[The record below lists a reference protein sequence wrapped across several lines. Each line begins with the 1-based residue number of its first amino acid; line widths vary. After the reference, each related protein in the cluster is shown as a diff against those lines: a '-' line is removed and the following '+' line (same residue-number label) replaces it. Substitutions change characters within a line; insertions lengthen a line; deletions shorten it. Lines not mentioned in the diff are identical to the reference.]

1 MCGLKCESTPL
12 GARKYRSKG
21 GAKAAS
27 RPQPLFPI
35 NVHPVSAPCN
45 LVFISTM
52 YSYACRSADERVARD
67 GVRRSVVGPAGGVNG
82 STIKR
87 VFNGSDRSANCDADN
102 KRPRRDANDGDVF
115 TLKVCSKLSLSPQ

>member
-1 MCGLKCESTPL
+1 MNQPL
-12 GARKYRSKG
+12 WGPENT
-21 GAKAAS
+21 GAKGEPKQQGGPNLS
-27 RPQPLFPI
+27 SPI

-115 TLKVCSKLSLSPQ
+115 TLKVCSKLSLSLQ